1 MGFASA
7 NLAPPKKLRFSAWR
21 PGRGVTGAG
30 FPADNQP
37 MPIPWL
43 RLLDIALGVTNFAQS
58 RSALARQD
66 EAASDESGDASAPDD
81 TRLASVVAAALREVL
96 ERDAR
101 KMQMLREKAEADRQ
115 RAERALRVELLSR
128 AADRE
133 ASRLRLLAGC
143 ALAAWLGTIVTGV
156 WMNSDSL
163 AVRMLFGS
171 GMLLQ
176 LASFASALLVHT
188 TLSDPLEVLATT
200 NDMTRRKGITG
211 LDVALWLLTAG
222 LVLVGIAAVL

>member
-1 MGFASA
+1 
-7 NLAPPKKLRFSAWR
+7 
-21 PGRGVTGAG
+21 
-30 FPADNQP
+30 

-43 RLLDIALGVTNFAQS
+43 RLLDIALGVTNLAQS
-58 RSALARQD
+58 RFAPAHRGDDETEDARGV
-66 EAASDESGDASAPDD
+66 SGPHD
-81 TRLASVVAAALREVL
+81 TRLSGVVAAALREVL

-143 ALAAWLGTIVTGV
+143 ALASWIGTIGICV
-156 WMNSDSL
+156 WMDSDSL
-163 AVRMLFGS
+163 AVRLLSGS
-171 GMLLQ
+171 GMLLE

-188 TLSDPLEVLATT
+188 TLSDPLDVLATT
-200 NDMTRRKGITG
+200 DDMTRRKGITG
-211 LDVALWLLTAG
+211 LDVALWLLITG
-222 LVLVGIAAVL
+222 LAAIGIAVIL

>member
-1 MGFASA
+1 
-7 NLAPPKKLRFSAWR
+7 
-21 PGRGVTGAG
+21 
-30 FPADNQP
+30 

-43 RLLDIALGVTNFAQS
+43 RLLDIALGVTNLAQM
-58 RSALARQD
+58 RAARAGE
-66 EAASDESGDASAPDD
+66 EAETAAGASAHHEPG
-81 TRLASVVAAALREVL
+81 LASVVTSALREVF

-101 KMQMLREKAEADRQ
+101 RMQMLQEKAEADQQ

-143 ALAAWLGTIVTGV
+143 ALATWIAAVVASIWL
-156 WMNSDSL
+156 NSDSL
-163 AVRMLFGS
+163 AVRVLFGS

-200 NDMTRRKGITG
+200 NDMTRRKGISG
-211 LDVALWLLTAG
+211 LDVALWLLIAG
-222 LVLVGIAAVL
+222 LVAVGFAVALG

>member
-1 MGFASA
+1 
-7 NLAPPKKLRFSAWR
+7 
-21 PGRGVTGAG
+21 
-30 FPADNQP
+30 

-43 RLLDIALGVTNFAQS
+43 RLLDIALGVTNLAQS
-58 RSALARQD
+58 KRAFAHD
-66 EAASDESGDASAPDD
+66 EDVEPEDGRGVSGRHEEGLPA
-81 TRLASVVAAALREVL
+81 VVAAALRDVL

-143 ALAAWLGTIVTGV
+143 ALATWIAAVAAGI

-163 AVRMLFGS
+163 AVRVALGS

-188 TLSDPLEVLATT
+188 TLSDPLDVLATT
-200 NDMTRRKGITG
+200 DDMTRRKGITG
-211 LDVALWLLTAG
+211 LDVALWLLITG
-222 LVLVGIAAVL
+222 LVLIGIAVTLG

>member
-1 MGFASA
+1 
-7 NLAPPKKLRFSAWR
+7 
-21 PGRGVTGAG
+21 
-30 FPADNQP
+30 

-43 RLLDIALGVTNFAQS
+43 RLLDIALGVTNLAQS
-58 RSALARQD
+58 RAARAD
-66 EAASDESGDASAPDD
+66 EELEHGAGASVHHDPG
-81 TRLASVVAAALREVL
+81 LASVVAAALREVF

-101 KMQMLREKAEADRQ
+101 RMQMLREKVEADRQ

-133 ASRLRLLAGC
+133 AGRLRLLAGC
-143 ALAAWLGTIVTGV
+143 ALASWIGTVIAMIWL
-156 WMNSDSL
+156 NSDSL
-163 AVRMLFGS
+163 AVRVLLGS

-200 NDMTRRKGITG
+200 DDMTRRKGIAG
-211 LDVALWLLTAG
+211 LDVALWLLIVG
-222 LVLVGIAAVL
+222 LVLVGVAVIL

>member
-1 MGFASA
+1 
-7 NLAPPKKLRFSAWR
+7 
-21 PGRGVTGAG
+21 
-30 FPADNQP
+30 

-58 RSALARQD
+58 RALARQD
-66 EAASDESGDASAPDD
+66 EPASDEGGGDSERHD
-81 TRLASVVAAALREVL
+81 TRLSSVVAAALREVL
-96 ERDAR
+96 DRDAR
-101 KMQMLREKAEADRQ
+101 KMQMLGEKAEDDRQ
-115 RAERALRVELLSR
+115 RAERALRVELLAR

-211 LDVALWLLTAG
+211 LDVALWLLIAG

>member
-1 MGFASA
+1 
-7 NLAPPKKLRFSAWR
+7 
-21 PGRGVTGAG
+21 
-30 FPADNQP
+30 

-43 RLLDIALGVTNFAQS
+43 RLLDIALGVTNLAQI
-58 RSALARQD
+58 RAARVD
-66 EAASDESGDASAPDD
+66 EQPEHAGVSPQEPG
-81 TRLASVVAAALREVL
+81 LASVVAAALREVF

-101 KMQMLREKAEADRQ
+101 RMQLLHEKAEADRQ

-143 ALAAWLGTIVTGV
+143 ALATWIAAVAAGIWL
-156 WMNSDSL
+156 NSDSL
-163 AVRMLFGS
+163 AVRVLFGS

-200 NDMTRRKGITG
+200 NDMTRRKGMSG
-211 LDVALWLLTAG
+211 LDVALWLLIVG
-222 LVLVGIAAVL
+222 LALVGIAVIL

>member
-1 MGFASA
+1 
-7 NLAPPKKLRFSAWR
+7 
-21 PGRGVTGAG
+21 
-30 FPADNQP
+30 

-43 RLLDIALGVTNFAQS
+43 RFLDIALGVTNLAQS
-58 RSALARQD
+58 RAARAD
-66 EAASDESGDASAPDD
+66 REHEEREPAGSGPAHHDPG
-81 TRLASVVAAALREVL
+81 LVGVVAAALREVF

-101 KMQMLREKAEADRQ
+101 RMQMEREKAEADRQ

-133 ASRLRLLAGC
+133 ASRLRVLAGG
-143 ALAAWLGTIVTGV
+143 ALASWVGTVIAIVWL
-156 WMNSDSL
+156 NSDDL
-163 AVRMLFGS
+163 AVRVLFGS

-200 NDMTRRKGITG
+200 NDMTRRKGISG
-211 LDVALWLLTAG
+211 LDVALWLLIVG
-222 LVLVGIAAVL
+222 LVLVGIAVIL

>member
-1 MGFASA
+1 
-7 NLAPPKKLRFSAWR
+7 
-21 PGRGVTGAG
+21 
-30 FPADNQP
+30 

-43 RLLDIALGVTNFAQS
+43 RLLDIALGLTNLAQS
-58 RSALARQD
+58 RSALARTAD
-66 EAASDESGDASAPDD
+66 ADAGSDDNDDASGSHDA
-81 TRLASVVAAALREVL
+81 RLASVVASVLREVL

-133 ASRLRLLAGC
+133 ASRLRLLAGG
-143 ALAAWLGTIVTGV
+143 ALVSWIGTIVAGV

-163 AVRMLFGS
+163 AVRVLFGS
-171 GMLLQ
+171 GTLLE

-200 NDMTRRKGITG
+200 NDMTRRKGIAG
-211 LDVALWLLTAG
+211 LDVALWLLIAG
-222 LVLVGIAAVL
+222 LVLVGVAVVL

>member
-1 MGFASA
+1 
-7 NLAPPKKLRFSAWR
+7 
-21 PGRGVTGAG
+21 
-30 FPADNQP
+30 

-43 RLLDIALGVTNFAQS
+43 RLLDIALGVTNLAQS
-58 RSALARQD
+58 RAARVD
-66 EAASDESGDASAPDD
+66 EESEAAVGAPAHHDSG
-81 TRLASVVAAALREVL
+81 LASVVASGLREVF

-101 KMQMLREKAEADRQ
+101 RMQMLHEKVEADRQ

-143 ALAAWLGTIVTGV
+143 ALLSWIGTIVVGV

-163 AVRMLFGS
+163 AVRVLFGS

-200 NDMTRRKGITG
+200 NDMTRRKGISG
-211 LDVALWLLTAG
+211 LDVALWLLVVG
-222 LVLVGIAAVL
+222 LALVGIAVVL